1 MLSEDRKARRRQNL
15 RNLRYSF
22 DRALIQLKAYEPHRN
37 LLSHELLRGKID
49 AETLNNCPV
58 YIDED
63 DLLAGSYPPVKA
75 LSEEEQAERNQY
87 ISSFAMRGSINGSSG
102 SNTGHRVVDYEK
114 LLEKGILGVIDDFE
128 RGLNALETA
137 EDIEAVKE
145 GMTLVY
151 NKLQSFLK
159 QNGVAAI
166 DTKDQVFDT
175 DLHEAITMIPAPDES
190 MKGKVVDCV
199 QKGYFLNDKVI
210 RFAKVVVAN

>member
-1 MLSEDRKARRRQNL
+1 MNKTKKEGQQAANENTEEILENKSQEAQNQEVQNESEAKESLSELDE
-15 RNLRYSF
+15 
-22 DRALIQLKAYEPHRN
+22 LKAKYEQLNDTYLCSRAEFEN
-37 LLSHELLRGKID
+37 YRKRTLAEKAELIK
-49 AETLNNCPV
+49 
-58 YIDED
+58 
-63 DLLAGSYPPVKA
+63 
-75 LSEEEQAERNQY
+75 
-87 ISSFAMRGSINGSSG
+87 NGG
-102 SNTGHRVVDYEK
+102 EK
-114 LLEKGILGVIDDFE
+114 VLTNILGVIDDFE
-128 RGLNALETA
+128 RGLDAIEKA
-137 EDIEAVKE
+137 EDIDAVKE

>member
-1 MLSEDRKARRRQNL
+1 MNKTKKEGQQAANENTEEILDNKNQETQNQEVQNESEAKESLSELDE
-15 RNLRYSF
+15 
-22 DRALIQLKAYEPHRN
+22 LKAKYEQLNDTYLRSRAEFEN
-37 LLSHELLRGKID
+37 YRKRTLVEKAELIK
-49 AETLNNCPV
+49 
-58 YIDED
+58 
-63 DLLAGSYPPVKA
+63 
-75 LSEEEQAERNQY
+75 
-87 ISSFAMRGSINGSSG
+87 NGG
-102 SNTGHRVVDYEK
+102 EK
-114 LLEKGILGVIDDFE
+114 VLTNILGVIDDFE

-137 EDIEAVKE
+137 ENIEAVKE

>member
-1 MLSEDRKARRRQNL
+1 MNKTKKEGQQAANENTEEILDNKNQETQNQEVKNESEAKESLSELDE
-15 RNLRYSF
+15 
-22 DRALIQLKAYEPHRN
+22 LKAKYEQLNDTYLRSRAEFEN
-37 LLSHELLRGKID
+37 YRKRTLAEKAELIK
-49 AETLNNCPV
+49 
-58 YIDED
+58 
-63 DLLAGSYPPVKA
+63 
-75 LSEEEQAERNQY
+75 
-87 ISSFAMRGSINGSSG
+87 NGG
-102 SNTGHRVVDYEK
+102 EK
-114 LLEKGILGVIDDFE
+114 VLTNILGVIDDFE

-175 DLHEAITMIPAPDES
+175 DLHEAISMIPAPDES

>member
-1 MLSEDRKARRRQNL
+1 MNKTKKEGQQAANENTEEILDNKNQETQNQEVQNESEAKESLSELDE
-15 RNLRYSF
+15 
-22 DRALIQLKAYEPHRN
+22 LKAKYEQLNDTYLRSRAEFEN
-37 LLSHELLRGKID
+37 YRKRTLAEKAELIK
-49 AETLNNCPV
+49 
-58 YIDED
+58 
-63 DLLAGSYPPVKA
+63 
-75 LSEEEQAERNQY
+75 
-87 ISSFAMRGSINGSSG
+87 NGG
-102 SNTGHRVVDYEK
+102 EK
-114 LLEKGILGVIDDFE
+114 VLTNILGVIDDFE

-145 GMTLVY
+145 GITLVY

>member
-1 MLSEDRKARRRQNL
+1 MNKTKKEGQKAANENTEEVLDNKAQDTQNQEVQ
-15 RNLRYSF
+15 NET
-22 DRALIQLKAYEPHRN
+22 EPQ
-37 LLSHELLRGKID
+37 E
-49 AETLNNCPV
+49 
-58 YIDED
+58 
-63 DLLAGSYPPVKA
+63 A
-75 LSEEEQAERNQY
+75 LSELDELKAKYEQLNDTYLRHRAEFENYRKRTLAEKAEL
-87 ISSFAMRGSINGSSG
+87 IKNGG
-102 SNTGHRVVDYEK
+102 EK
-114 LLEKGILGVIDDFE
+114 VLTNILGVIDDFE
-128 RGLNALETA
+128 RGLDAMEKA
-137 EDIEAVKE
+137 EDIAAVKE

>member
-1 MLSEDRKARRRQNL
+1 MNKTKKEGQQAANENTEEILDNKNQETQNQEVKNESEAKESLSDLDE
-15 RNLRYSF
+15 
-22 DRALIQLKAYEPHRN
+22 LKAKYEQLNDTYLRSRAEFEN
-37 LLSHELLRGKID
+37 YRKRTLAEKAELIK
-49 AETLNNCPV
+49 
-58 YIDED
+58 
-63 DLLAGSYPPVKA
+63 
-75 LSEEEQAERNQY
+75 
-87 ISSFAMRGSINGSSG
+87 NGG
-102 SNTGHRVVDYEK
+102 EK
-114 LLEKGILGVIDDFE
+114 VLTNILGVIDDFE

-175 DLHEAITMIPAPDES
+175 DLHEAISMIPAPDES

>member
-1 MLSEDRKARRRQNL
+1 MNKTKKEGQQAANENTEEILDNKNQETQNQEVKNESEAKESLSELDE
-15 RNLRYSF
+15 
-22 DRALIQLKAYEPHRN
+22 LKAKYEQLNDTYLRSRAEFEN
-37 LLSHELLRGKID
+37 YRKRTLAEKAELIK
-49 AETLNNCPV
+49 
-58 YIDED
+58 
-63 DLLAGSYPPVKA
+63 
-75 LSEEEQAERNQY
+75 
-87 ISSFAMRGSINGSSG
+87 NGG
-102 SNTGHRVVDYEK
+102 EK
-114 LLEKGILGVIDDFE
+114 VLTNILGVIDDFE

-137 EDIEAVKE
+137 ENIEAVKE

-175 DLHEAITMIPAPDES
+175 DLHEAISMIPAPDES

>member
-1 MLSEDRKARRRQNL
+1 MNKTKKEGQQAANENTEEILDNKNQETQNQEVQNESEAKESLSELDE
-15 RNLRYSF
+15 
-22 DRALIQLKAYEPHRN
+22 LKAKYEQLNDTYLRSRAEFEN
-37 LLSHELLRGKID
+37 YRKRTLAEKAELIK
-49 AETLNNCPV
+49 
-58 YIDED
+58 
-63 DLLAGSYPPVKA
+63 
-75 LSEEEQAERNQY
+75 
-87 ISSFAMRGSINGSSG
+87 NGG
-102 SNTGHRVVDYEK
+102 EK
-114 LLEKGILGVIDDFE
+114 VLTNILGVIDDFE

-137 EDIEAVKE
+137 ENIEAVKE

-159 QNGVAAI
+159 QNGVTAI

>member
-1 MLSEDRKARRRQNL
+1 MNKTKKEGQQAANENTEEILDNKNQEAQNQEVQSESEAKESLSELDE
-15 RNLRYSF
+15 
-22 DRALIQLKAYEPHRN
+22 LKAKYEQLNDTYLRSRAEFEN
-37 LLSHELLRGKID
+37 YRKRTLAEKAELIK
-49 AETLNNCPV
+49 
-58 YIDED
+58 
-63 DLLAGSYPPVKA
+63 
-75 LSEEEQAERNQY
+75 
-87 ISSFAMRGSINGSSG
+87 NGG
-102 SNTGHRVVDYEK
+102 EK
-114 LLEKGILGVIDDFE
+114 VLTNILGVIDDFE

-137 EDIEAVKE
+137 ENIEAVKE

>member
-1 MLSEDRKARRRQNL
+1 MNKTKKEGQQATNENTEEILDNKNQETQNQEVQNESEAKESLSELDE
-15 RNLRYSF
+15 
-22 DRALIQLKAYEPHRN
+22 LKAKYEQLNDTYLRSRAEFEN
-37 LLSHELLRGKID
+37 YRKRTLAEKAELIK
-49 AETLNNCPV
+49 
-58 YIDED
+58 
-63 DLLAGSYPPVKA
+63 
-75 LSEEEQAERNQY
+75 
-87 ISSFAMRGSINGSSG
+87 NGG
-102 SNTGHRVVDYEK
+102 EK
-114 LLEKGILGVIDDFE
+114 VLTNILGVIDDFE

>member
-1 MLSEDRKARRRQNL
+1 MNKTKKEGQQAANENTEEILDNKNQETQNQEVQNESEAKESLSELDE
-15 RNLRYSF
+15 
-22 DRALIQLKAYEPHRN
+22 LKAKYEQLNDTYLRSRAEFEN
-37 LLSHELLRGKID
+37 YRKRTLAEKAELIK
-49 AETLNNCPV
+49 
-58 YIDED
+58 
-63 DLLAGSYPPVKA
+63 
-75 LSEEEQAERNQY
+75 
-87 ISSFAMRGSINGSSG
+87 NGG
-102 SNTGHRVVDYEK
+102 EK
-114 LLEKGILGVIDDFE
+114 VLTNILGVIDDFE

-137 EDIEAVKE
+137 ENIEAVKE

-175 DLHEAITMIPAPDES
+175 DLHEAISMIPAPDES
-190 MKGKVVDCV
+190 MKGKVVDCI

>member
-1 MLSEDRKARRRQNL
+1 MNKTKKEGQQAANENTEEILDNKNQETQNQEVQNESEAKESLSELDE
-15 RNLRYSF
+15 
-22 DRALIQLKAYEPHRN
+22 LKAKYEQLNDTYLRSRAEFEN
-37 LLSHELLRGKID
+37 YRKRTLAEKAELIK
-49 AETLNNCPV
+49 
-58 YIDED
+58 
-63 DLLAGSYPPVKA
+63 
-75 LSEEEQAERNQY
+75 
-87 ISSFAMRGSINGSSG
+87 NGG
-102 SNTGHRVVDYEK
+102 EK
-114 LLEKGILGVIDDFE
+114 VLTNILGVIDDFE

-175 DLHEAITMIPAPDES
+175 DLHEAISMIPAPDES

>member
-1 MLSEDRKARRRQNL
+1 MDKTKKDSQKATNESTEEILENKAQEAQNQEVQNQEVQEEAKEVSELDE
-15 RNLRYSF
+15 
-22 DRALIQLKAYEPHRN
+22 LKAKYEQLNDTYLRSRAEFEN
-37 LLSHELLRGKID
+37 YRKRTLAEKAELIK
-49 AETLNNCPV
+49 
-58 YIDED
+58 
-63 DLLAGSYPPVKA
+63 
-75 LSEEEQAERNQY
+75 
-87 ISSFAMRGSINGSSG
+87 NGG
-102 SNTGHRVVDYEK
+102 EK
-114 LLEKGILGVIDDFE
+114 VLTNILGVIDDFE
-128 RGLNALETA
+128 RGLDAMEKA
-137 EDIEAVKE
+137 EDLAAVKE

-166 DTKDQVFDT
+166 DTTDQVFDT

>member
-1 MLSEDRKARRRQNL
+1 MNKTKKEGQQAANENTEEILDNKNQEAQNQEVQNESEAKESLSELDE
-15 RNLRYSF
+15 
-22 DRALIQLKAYEPHRN
+22 LKAKYEQLNDTYLRSRAEFEN
-37 LLSHELLRGKID
+37 YRKRTLAEKAELIK
-49 AETLNNCPV
+49 
-58 YIDED
+58 
-63 DLLAGSYPPVKA
+63 
-75 LSEEEQAERNQY
+75 
-87 ISSFAMRGSINGSSG
+87 NGG
-102 SNTGHRVVDYEK
+102 EK
-114 LLEKGILGVIDDFE
+114 VLTNILGVIDDFE

-137 EDIEAVKE
+137 ENIEAVKE

>member
-1 MLSEDRKARRRQNL
+1 MNKTKKEGQQAANENTEEILDNKNQETQNQEVQNESEAKESLSELDE
-15 RNLRYSF
+15 
-22 DRALIQLKAYEPHRN
+22 LKAKYEQLNDTYLRSRAEFEN
-37 LLSHELLRGKID
+37 YRKRTLAEKAELIK
-49 AETLNNCPV
+49 
-58 YIDED
+58 
-63 DLLAGSYPPVKA
+63 
-75 LSEEEQAERNQY
+75 
-87 ISSFAMRGSINGSSG
+87 NGG
-102 SNTGHRVVDYEK
+102 EK
-114 LLEKGILGVIDDFE
+114 VLTNILGVIDDFE

-137 EDIEAVKE
+137 ENIEAVKE

-175 DLHEAITMIPAPDES
+175 DLHEAISMIPAPDES

>member
-1 MLSEDRKARRRQNL
+1 MNKTKKEGQQAANENTEEILDSKNQETQNQEVQNESEAKESLSELDE
-15 RNLRYSF
+15 
-22 DRALIQLKAYEPHRN
+22 LKAKYEQLNDTYLRSRAEFEN
-37 LLSHELLRGKID
+37 YRKRTLAEKAELIK
-49 AETLNNCPV
+49 
-58 YIDED
+58 
-63 DLLAGSYPPVKA
+63 
-75 LSEEEQAERNQY
+75 
-87 ISSFAMRGSINGSSG
+87 NGG
-102 SNTGHRVVDYEK
+102 EK
-114 LLEKGILGVIDDFE
+114 VLTNILGVIDDFE

>member
-1 MLSEDRKARRRQNL
+1 MNKTKKEGQQAANENTEEILDNKNQEAQNQEVQNESEAKESLSEVDE
-15 RNLRYSF
+15 
-22 DRALIQLKAYEPHRN
+22 LKAKYEQLNDTYLRSRAEFEN
-37 LLSHELLRGKID
+37 YRKRTLAEKAELIK
-49 AETLNNCPV
+49 
-58 YIDED
+58 
-63 DLLAGSYPPVKA
+63 
-75 LSEEEQAERNQY
+75 
-87 ISSFAMRGSINGSSG
+87 NGG
-102 SNTGHRVVDYEK
+102 EK
-114 LLEKGILGVIDDFE
+114 VLTNILGVIDDFE

>member
-1 MLSEDRKARRRQNL
+1 MNKTKKEGQQAANENTEEILDNKNQETQNQEVQNESEAKESLSELDE
-15 RNLRYSF
+15 
-22 DRALIQLKAYEPHRN
+22 LKAKYEQLNDTYLRSRAEFEN
-37 LLSHELLRGKID
+37 YRKRTLAEKAELIK
-49 AETLNNCPV
+49 
-58 YIDED
+58 
-63 DLLAGSYPPVKA
+63 
-75 LSEEEQAERNQY
+75 
-87 ISSFAMRGSINGSSG
+87 NGG
-102 SNTGHRVVDYEK
+102 EK
-114 LLEKGILGVIDDFE
+114 VLTNILGVIDDFE

-145 GMTLVY
+145 GMALVY

>member
-1 MLSEDRKARRRQNL
+1 MNKTKKEGQQAANENTEEILDNKNQETQNQEVQNESEAKESLSELDE
-15 RNLRYSF
+15 
-22 DRALIQLKAYEPHRN
+22 LKAKYEQLNDTYLRSRAEFEN
-37 LLSHELLRGKID
+37 YRKRTLAEKAELIKNG
-49 AETLNNCPV
+49 
-58 YIDED
+58 
-63 DLLAGSYPPVKA
+63 GVKV
-75 LSEEEQAERNQY
+75 LTN
-87 ISSFAMRGSINGSSG
+87 
-102 SNTGHRVVDYEK
+102 
-114 LLEKGILGVIDDFE
+114 ILGVIDDFE

-137 EDIEAVKE
+137 ENIEAVKE

-175 DLHEAITMIPAPDES
+175 DLHEAISMIPAPDES
-190 MKGKVVDCV
+190 MKGKVVDCI

>member
-1 MLSEDRKARRRQNL
+1 MNKTKKEGQQAANENTEEILDNKNQETQNQEVQNESEAKESLSELDE
-15 RNLRYSF
+15 
-22 DRALIQLKAYEPHRN
+22 LKAKYEQLNDTYLRSRAEFEN
-37 LLSHELLRGKID
+37 YRKRTLAEKAELIK
-49 AETLNNCPV
+49 
-58 YIDED
+58 
-63 DLLAGSYPPVKA
+63 
-75 LSEEEQAERNQY
+75 
-87 ISSFAMRGSINGSSG
+87 NGG
-102 SNTGHRVVDYEK
+102 EK
-114 LLEKGILGVIDDFE
+114 VLTNILGVIDDFE

-137 EDIEAVKE
+137 ENIEAVKE

>member
-1 MLSEDRKARRRQNL
+1 MNKTKKEGQQAANENTEEILDKNQETQNQEVQNESEAKESLSELDE
-15 RNLRYSF
+15 
-22 DRALIQLKAYEPHRN
+22 LKAKYEQLNDTYLRSRAEFEN
-37 LLSHELLRGKID
+37 YRKRTLAEKAELIK
-49 AETLNNCPV
+49 
-58 YIDED
+58 
-63 DLLAGSYPPVKA
+63 
-75 LSEEEQAERNQY
+75 
-87 ISSFAMRGSINGSSG
+87 NGG
-102 SNTGHRVVDYEK
+102 EK
-114 LLEKGILGVIDDFE
+114 VLTNILGVIDDFE

>member
-1 MLSEDRKARRRQNL
+1 MNKTKKEGQQAANETTEEILDNKNQETQNQEVQNESEAKESLSELDE
-15 RNLRYSF
+15 
-22 DRALIQLKAYEPHRN
+22 LKAKYEQLNDTYLRSRAEFEN
-37 LLSHELLRGKID
+37 YRKRTLAEKAELIK
-49 AETLNNCPV
+49 
-58 YIDED
+58 
-63 DLLAGSYPPVKA
+63 
-75 LSEEEQAERNQY
+75 
-87 ISSFAMRGSINGSSG
+87 NGG
-102 SNTGHRVVDYEK
+102 EK
-114 LLEKGILGVIDDFE
+114 VLTNILGVIDDFE

-175 DLHEAITMIPAPDES
+175 DLHEAISMIPAPDES

>member
-1 MLSEDRKARRRQNL
+1 MNKTKKEGQQAANENTEEILDNKNQEAQNQEVQNESEAKESLSELDE
-15 RNLRYSF
+15 
-22 DRALIQLKAYEPHRN
+22 LKAKYEQLNDTYLRSRAEFEN
-37 LLSHELLRGKID
+37 YRKRTLAEKAELIK
-49 AETLNNCPV
+49 
-58 YIDED
+58 
-63 DLLAGSYPPVKA
+63 
-75 LSEEEQAERNQY
+75 
-87 ISSFAMRGSINGSSG
+87 NGG
-102 SNTGHRVVDYEK
+102 EK
-114 LLEKGILGVIDDFE
+114 VLTNILGVIDDFE

>member
-1 MLSEDRKARRRQNL
+1 MNKTKKEGQQAANENTEEILDSKNQETQNQEVQIESEAKESLSELDE
-15 RNLRYSF
+15 
-22 DRALIQLKAYEPHRN
+22 LKAKYEQLNDTYLRSRAEFEN
-37 LLSHELLRGKID
+37 YRKRTLAEKAELIK
-49 AETLNNCPV
+49 
-58 YIDED
+58 
-63 DLLAGSYPPVKA
+63 
-75 LSEEEQAERNQY
+75 
-87 ISSFAMRGSINGSSG
+87 NGG
-102 SNTGHRVVDYEK
+102 EK
-114 LLEKGILGVIDDFE
+114 VLTNILGVIDDFE

-137 EDIEAVKE
+137 ENIEAVKE

-159 QNGVAAI
+159 QNGVAAL

-175 DLHEAITMIPAPDES
+175 DLHEAITMIPAPNES

>member
-1 MLSEDRKARRRQNL
+1 MNKTKKEGQPAANENTEEILDNKNQETQNQEVQNESEAKESLSELDE
-15 RNLRYSF
+15 
-22 DRALIQLKAYEPHRN
+22 LKAKYEQLNDTYLRSRAEFEN
-37 LLSHELLRGKID
+37 YRKRTLAEKAELIK
-49 AETLNNCPV
+49 
-58 YIDED
+58 
-63 DLLAGSYPPVKA
+63 
-75 LSEEEQAERNQY
+75 
-87 ISSFAMRGSINGSSG
+87 NGG
-102 SNTGHRVVDYEK
+102 EK
-114 LLEKGILGVIDDFE
+114 VLTNILGVIDDFE

>member
-1 MLSEDRKARRRQNL
+1 MNKTKKEGQQAANENTEEILDNKNQETKNKEVQNESEAKESLSELDE
-15 RNLRYSF
+15 
-22 DRALIQLKAYEPHRN
+22 LKAKYEQLNDTYLRSRAEFEN
-37 LLSHELLRGKID
+37 YRKRTLAEKAELIK
-49 AETLNNCPV
+49 
-58 YIDED
+58 
-63 DLLAGSYPPVKA
+63 
-75 LSEEEQAERNQY
+75 
-87 ISSFAMRGSINGSSG
+87 NGG
-102 SNTGHRVVDYEK
+102 EK
-114 LLEKGILGVIDDFE
+114 VLTNILGVIDDFE

>member
-1 MLSEDRKARRRQNL
+1 MNKTKKEGQQAANENTEEILDNKNQETQNQEVQNESEAKESLSEL
-15 RNLRYSF
+15 GE
-22 DRALIQLKAYEPHRN
+22 LKAKYEQLNDTYLRSRAEFEN
-37 LLSHELLRGKID
+37 YRKRTLAEKAELIK
-49 AETLNNCPV
+49 
-58 YIDED
+58 
-63 DLLAGSYPPVKA
+63 
-75 LSEEEQAERNQY
+75 
-87 ISSFAMRGSINGSSG
+87 NGG
-102 SNTGHRVVDYEK
+102 EK
-114 LLEKGILGVIDDFE
+114 VLTNILGVIDDFE

-137 EDIEAVKE
+137 ENIEAVKE

>member
-1 MLSEDRKARRRQNL
+1 MNKTKKEGQKAANENTEEVLDNKAQDTQSQEVQNET
-15 RNLRYSF
+15 
-22 DRALIQLKAYEPHRN
+22 EPQ
-37 LLSHELLRGKID
+37 E
-49 AETLNNCPV
+49 
-58 YIDED
+58 
-63 DLLAGSYPPVKA
+63 A
-75 LSEEEQAERNQY
+75 LSELDELKAKYEQLNDTYLRHRAEFENYRKRTLAEKAEL
-87 ISSFAMRGSINGSSG
+87 IKNGG
-102 SNTGHRVVDYEK
+102 DKVLTN
-114 LLEKGILGVIDDFE
+114 ILGVIDDFE
-128 RGLNALETA
+128 RGLDAMEKA
-137 EDIEAVKE
+137 EDIAAVKE

>member
-1 MLSEDRKARRRQNL
+1 MDKTKKDSQKATNESTEEILENKAQEAQNQEVQEEVKEVSELDE
-15 RNLRYSF
+15 
-22 DRALIQLKAYEPHRN
+22 LKAKYEQLNDTYLRSRAEFEN
-37 LLSHELLRGKID
+37 YRKRTLAEKAELIK
-49 AETLNNCPV
+49 
-58 YIDED
+58 
-63 DLLAGSYPPVKA
+63 
-75 LSEEEQAERNQY
+75 
-87 ISSFAMRGSINGSSG
+87 NGG
-102 SNTGHRVVDYEK
+102 EK
-114 LLEKGILGVIDDFE
+114 VLTNILGVIDDFE
-128 RGLNALETA
+128 RGLDAMEKA
-137 EDIEAVKE
+137 EDLAAVKE

-166 DTKDQVFDT
+166 DTTDQVFDT

>member
-1 MLSEDRKARRRQNL
+1 MNKTKKEGQQAANENTEEILDNKNQETHNQEVKNENEAKESLSELDE
-15 RNLRYSF
+15 
-22 DRALIQLKAYEPHRN
+22 LKAKYEQLNDTYLRSRAEFEN
-37 LLSHELLRGKID
+37 YRKRTLAEKAELIK
-49 AETLNNCPV
+49 
-58 YIDED
+58 
-63 DLLAGSYPPVKA
+63 
-75 LSEEEQAERNQY
+75 
-87 ISSFAMRGSINGSSG
+87 NGG
-102 SNTGHRVVDYEK
+102 EK
-114 LLEKGILGVIDDFE
+114 VLTNILGVIDDFE

>member
-1 MLSEDRKARRRQNL
+1 MNKTKKEGQQAANENTEEILDNKNQETQNQEVQNESEAKESLSELDE
-15 RNLRYSF
+15 
-22 DRALIQLKAYEPHRN
+22 LKAKYEQLNDTYLRSRAEFEN
-37 LLSHELLRGKID
+37 YRKRTLAEKAELIK
-49 AETLNNCPV
+49 
-58 YIDED
+58 
-63 DLLAGSYPPVKA
+63 
-75 LSEEEQAERNQY
+75 
-87 ISSFAMRGSINGSSG
+87 NGG
-102 SNTGHRVVDYEK
+102 EK
-114 LLEKGILGVIDDFE
+114 VLTNILGVIDDFE

-175 DLHEAITMIPAPDES
+175 DLHEAITMIPAPDDS